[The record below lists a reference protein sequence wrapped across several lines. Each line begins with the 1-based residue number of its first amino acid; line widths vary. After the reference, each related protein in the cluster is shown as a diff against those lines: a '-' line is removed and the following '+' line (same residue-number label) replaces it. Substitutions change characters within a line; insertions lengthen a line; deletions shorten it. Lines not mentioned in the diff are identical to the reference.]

1 MNSNNAR
8 LARLKV
14 KFMVHSAN
22 WSESS
27 ATSEKGQNMVKVSFK
42 DSFAARIIAGVSR
55 KTWAVC
61 GAALLTCFI
70 IFCFYGFLIALG
82 IVVTIALCKNL
93 NETQKCY
100 FCVILSQSHVIECPL
115 KPNFSDIDFPRRLL
129 SDTG

>member
-1 MNSNNAR
+1 
-8 LARLKV
+8 
-14 KFMVHSAN
+14 MVHSAN
-22 WSESS
+22 WSQS

-42 DSFAARIIAGVSR
+42 DSFAARIIAGISR

-82 IVVTIALCKNL
+82 IVVTIALCKYL
-93 NETQKCY
+93 NATQTCLY
-100 FCVILSQSHVIECPL
+100 FQPQSTDCPI
-115 KPNFSDIDFPRRLL
+115 KIPFIRYIDFPRRLL